1 MLPRSRTTAL
11 ALAVVLAG
19 LGAPA
24 LADDSPTGPTG
35 PTGPAGR
42 VDPGLPV
49 HAGVDGPHSSDGMR
63 GRVAPRAAAYDDEP
77 TTRVVLEQRRIAPG
91 VRFSSWSETDARGPV
106 RSHLLAVDL
115 DESSLRLDYAA
126 PTKVAATDDVMSLA
140 RARQAI
146 AAVNGDFFD
155 IGRTGAPL
163 GVGRSATRGLFNARA
178 SGWNAA
184 FYLTRKGRPQVGE
197 VTLRGALKERPQ
209 ASVTNFNSHFVAP
222 GGIGVYTRR
231 WGTSP
236 GYAVTQGQEKNV
248 RMVEVRGGKVVSNR
262 ARLRPGA
269 KIRGL
274 VLLGRGEGARQLR
287 KLRTGS
293 ATVNWW
299 LAGRPS
305 MVVTG
310 SKALIDEG
318 VVQVVDDAEMHPRTA
333 VGIDRDTN
341 EVLLLVVD
349 GRSSTSR
356 GQTLVELARTMVELG
371 ADEALNL
378 DGGGSSTMVARE
390 SGSLQVQNS
399 PSDGTLRQVANGLV
413 VTQR

>member
-24 LADDSPTGPTG
+24 LADESPTGRAPLAATEPG
-35 PTGPAGR
+35 VPAG
-42 VDPGLPV
+42 
-49 HAGVDGPHSSDGMR
+49 GVDGPHSSDGVR
-63 GRVAPRAAAYDDEP
+63 GEVAPRAVARDDEP
-77 TTRVVLEQRRIAPG
+77 GTRVVLEQRRIAPG
-91 VRFSSWSETDARGPV
+91 VKFSSWSETDSRGPV

-115 DESSLRLDYAA
+115 DESSLQLDYAA
-126 PTKVAATDDVMSLA
+126 PTTVAATDDVMSLA
-140 RARQAI
+140 RAREAI

-163 GVGRSATRGLFNARA
+163 GVGRSVTRGLFNARA
-178 SGWNAA
+178 SGWNSA

-197 VTLRGALKERPQ
+197 VTLRGAIKERP
-209 ASVTNFNSHFVAP
+209 AATVTNFNSHFVAP
-222 GGIGVYTRR
+222 GGIGVYTQR
-231 WGTSP
+231 WGSSP
-236 GYAVTQGQEKNV
+236 GYAVTQGQEKDV
-248 RMVEVRGGKVVSNR
+248 RMVEVRDGRVVANR
-262 ARLRPGA
+262 ARLRPGS

-274 VLLGRGEGARQLR
+274 VLVGRGEGAKQLR
-287 KLRTGS
+287 KLRRGS
-293 ATVNWW
+293 ATVRWW
-299 LAGRPS
+299 LGGRPS

-318 VVQVVDDAEMHPRTA
+318 VVQVVDDTEMHPRTA

-390 SGSLQVQNS
+390 QGALQVQNS
-399 PSDGTLRQVANGLV
+399 PSDGSLRQVANGLV

>member
-1 MLPRSRTTAL
+1 M
-11 ALAVVLAG
+11 
-19 LGAPA
+19 
-24 LADDSPTGPTG
+24 
-35 PTGPAGR
+35 
-42 VDPGLPV
+42 
-49 HAGVDGPHSSDGMR
+49 
-63 GRVAPRAAAYDDEP
+63 
-77 TTRVVLEQRRIAPG
+77 
-91 VRFSSWSETDARGPV
+91 
-106 RSHLLAVDL
+106 
-115 DESSLRLDYAA
+115 
-126 PTKVAATDDVMSLA
+126 
-140 RARQAI
+140 
-146 AAVNGDFFD
+146 
-155 IGRTGAPL
+155 
-163 GVGRSATRGLFNARA
+163 
-178 SGWNAA
+178 
-184 FYLTRKGRPQVGE
+184 
-197 VTLRGALKERPQ
+197 
-209 ASVTNFNSHFVAP
+209 
-222 GGIGVYTRR
+222 
-231 WGTSP
+231 
-236 GYAVTQGQEKNV
+236 

-274 VLLGRGEGARQLR
+274 VLVGRGEGARQLR

-399 PSDGTLRQVANGLV
+399 PSDGALRQVANGLV